1 MQLDDVP
8 VGNDVPGPDLLTL
21 EPGRSPH
28 ARVLERPCE
37 ILMDQACNIR
47 HRLSTTQRVRSGAI
61 CRFARRFGIDAH
73 DTQVIEEPR
82 AYFTQLAPADCGD
95 GKRRILRAHEL
106 QQRAQL

>member
-61 CRFARRFGIDAH
+61 CRLAGCLGIDAH
-73 DTQVIEEPR
+73 DAEVIEEPR
-82 AYFTQLAPADCGD
+82 ADFTKPLPADCGD
-95 GKRRILRAHEL
+95 GERRIVQAHEL
-106 QQRAQL
+106 